1 MQILLPLLYYRV
13 QILPDILPMDVYCR
27 IKIKDATKTITT
39 QTYSSPQKYWEAWQ
53 ALIQSH
59 KDASQI
65 RLSNSKHA
73 SPLFLM
79 PKADS
84 MVLPPTL
91 GKQLPHVKLK
101 HNSGFLPPSPC
112 RQHSSQ
118 LHERQNL
125 EPAGYDKFFL
135 SDSCS
140 SWWYSPDCNHH
151 TI

>member
-65 RLSNSKHA
+65 RLSSSKHA

-140 SWWYSPDCNHH
+140 S
-151 TI
+151 